1 MALGPGCTRDLVVG
15 DVADQHV
22 TEGVLVLASDR
33 RSALAADELLPLEG
47 MQPLLRFVPFEAADG
62 AHRSEPED
70 LAEHRRVLEELLLFG
85 REPVEARGDD
95 ALDVFG
101 ERQVFA
107 VRLGVEPGE
116 LLGVE
121 RIAARPREQ
130 RRLCLRGHDRTL
142 QQAGQKAR
150 GVVVRER

>member
-47 MQPLLRFVPFEAADG
+47 MQPLLRFVPFAAADG
-62 AHRSEPED
+62 ADRSEPED

-85 REPVEARGDD
+85 WEPVEARGDD
-95 ALDVFG
+95 SLDVLG

-107 VRLGVEPGE
+107 VCLGVEPGE
-116 LLGVE
+116 LLRVE
-121 RIAARPREQ
+121 WVAARPREQ
-130 RRLCLRGHDRTL
+130 RCLCLRRHHRTL